1 MPTTLEFV
9 MDAGHPSAHRIIGLP
24 VTAITLDSSVQVHLG
39 DQREFALRI
48 ERDFELADA
57 AATTRVCFAPFDG
70 DPPTGLD
77 KLAGIVNA
85 TVQDSFAG
93 RDGSLRVGL
102 SNGLVLRVA
111 PDQEYESWTLAG
123 PGGVLVSLPGGGL
136 G

>member
-1 MPTTLEFV
+1 
-9 MDAGHPSAHRIIGLP
+9 MDAGHSSARRIIGLT
-24 VTAITLDSSVQVHLG
+24 VTAVTLDSSVQVHLG

-77 KLAGIVNA
+77 TLARIVNT
-85 TVQDSFAG
+85 TVRDAVAG
-93 RDGSLRVGL
+93 WDGSLRVEL
-102 SNGLVLRVA
+102 SNGMMLRVA
-111 PDQEYESWTLAG
+111 PDQEYEPWTLAG
-123 PGGVLVSLPGGGL
+123 PDSVLVSLPGGGL